1 MSDRL
6 NTNLRSM
13 TLAIRLDTS
22 LGLRLCIYLAFL
34 SVPSHVGGDS
44 MVCVGIYLA
53 CLSVPSHVGGDSSV
67 CVGLCFDLRHFD
79 RLVELHIVI
88 EIGVGL
94 HVSLMSV
101 AVAECHCSGGD
112 ESEKVCAHDVLFG
125 AKFLL

>member
-1 MSDRL
+1 MSAL
-6 NTNLRSM
+6 NIDLSSM
-13 TLAIRLDTS
+13 TAFRLDTS

-34 SVPSHVGGDS
+34 SVPSHVGGVS
-44 MVCVGIYLA
+44 T
-53 CLSVPSHVGGDSSV
+53 V

-101 AVAECHCSGGD
+101 AVAEGHCSGGD